1 MTEAILHVCI
11 TCRAG
16 REVREGDAA
25 PGALLHAHLHALA
38 LARGEGTRK
47 HARVRVREAKCLA
60 NCAGGCSAAIAM
72 PGKWSYLLGG
82 LDLENAFDLLD
93 YAAIYAASL
102 TGAVMPSRRPPALAN
117 MVHGRIP
124 ALPGLPE
131 TIAAVREMTE

>member
-1 MTEAILHVCI
+1 MTEAILHVCT

-16 REVREGDAA
+16 HEVREGDAT

-38 LARGEGTRK
+38 QAREEGVRED
-47 HARVRVREAKCLA
+47 ARIRVREAKCLA

-82 LDLENAFDLLD
+82 LDLENASDLLD
-93 YAAIYAASL
+93 FAAIYAASM
-102 TGAVMPSRRPPALAN
+102 TGVVMPSRRPAALAN

-124 ALPGLPE
+124 ALPQPTGD
-131 TIAAVREMTE
+131 

>member
-1 MTEAILHVCI
+1 MTEAILHVCT

-16 REVREGDAA
+16 HEVREGDAT
-25 PGALLHAHLHALA
+25 PGALLHAHLQALA
-38 LARGEGTRK
+38 LAREAEG
-47 HARVRVREAKCLA
+47 VRVREAKCLA

-82 LDLENAFDLLD
+82 LDLENASDLLD

-102 TGAVMPSRRPPALAN
+102 TGVVMPSRRPAALAN

-124 ALPGLPE
+124 ALPLPAG
-131 TIAAVREMTE
+131 TIE